1 MPFGLTAA
9 PSTFQRT
16 MDVILAGLKWTACLV
31 YIDDVVVY
39 ANSMQEH
46 LERLDQVLAC
56 IEKAKLKIKLS
67 KCRFA
72 EERLQVLGHV
82 VDKQGIAPDPDKL
95 RAVAE
100 FKSPNEEKTE
110 KKNIKA
116 I

>member
-1 MPFGLTAA
+1 M
-9 PSTFQRT
+9 
-16 MDVILAGLKWTACLV
+16 

-56 IEKAKLKIKLS
+56 IEKTKLKIKSS

-72 EERLQVLGHV
+72 KERLQVLGHV